1 MLGLAFER
9 ARVRTVRPRGSVV
22 AFWGRLFRARGIV
35 GNCDCGPGGGE
46 VGFRWGFDGM
56 SIDVLFVREKEA
68 EVKKVVNLGNGRAG
82 VLCGTAGARKEA
94 N

>member
-1 MLGLAFER
+1 M
-9 ARVRTVRPRGSVV
+9 
-22 AFWGRLFRARGIV
+22 
-35 GNCDCGPGGGE
+35 
-46 VGFRWGFDGM
+46 GFRWGFDGM